1 MVPTMNSMALDKE
14 TTSSKRHSVSVV
26 IVKYFADKSARE
38 CLQSIL
44 GLGDPISE
52 VVVVDNSPSENP
64 EFLGRTGSN
73 IKYVKTTQNLGYPG
87 GCNEG
92 AKVTKGELILF
103 LNQDARINGKSLQK
117 LVKEILQSPKIAAIQ
132 PLLRESPNSINVGG
146 TITPYGVGLPG
157 NLSQIHGDLLNV
169 FYASGAILL
178 VRRKIFDEL
187 GGFDDSYFMYYDDVD
202 FCWRARLC
210 GYKVACDV
218 LAVGY
223 HSSHEAKPILRFYF
237 CERNRIATLL
247 KNYSILNVIKY
258 IPLTLGVSFGK
269 AILDAKDHP
278 RNSILLLSAW
288 LNCLVTFRN
297 IIKRRSLIQTR
308 RKINDNEV
316 LRMMPMLNP
325 FVIFKSTSRVGTRTH
340 P

>member
-1 MVPTMNSMALDKE
+1 M
-14 TTSSKRHSVSVV
+14 SKIEYLRSEIKKTGYRARVSVL
-26 IVKYFADKSARE
+26 IVKYFADKSARV

-44 GLGDPISE
+44 GLQDLISE

-64 EFLGRTGSN
+64 EFSGRTGNN

-103 LNQDARINGKSLQK
+103 LNQDTRINGKSLQK
-117 LVKEILQSPKIAAIQ
+117 LVKGILQDPEIAAIQ

-146 TITPYGVGLPG
+146 TITPYGVGLPE
-157 NLSQIHGDLLNV
+157 NLSQIHGGLLNV
-169 FYASGAILL
+169 FYTSGAILL

-187 GGFDDSYFMYYDDVD
+187 GGFDDSYLSNIFNDVD
-202 FCWRARLC
+202 FCWRARLY

-237 CERNRIATLL
+237 CKMNRIATLL

-258 IPLTLGVSFGK
+258 IPLTLDVSFGK
-269 AILDAKDHP
+269 AILHAKDHP
-278 RNSILLLSAW
+278 RNSMLLLSAC
-288 LNCLVTFRN
+288 LNCLVTLPN
-297 IIKRRSLIQTR
+297 IIRRRSLVQTR

-325 FVIFKSTSRVGTRTH
+325 FVIFKSTRKVWT
-340 P
+340 